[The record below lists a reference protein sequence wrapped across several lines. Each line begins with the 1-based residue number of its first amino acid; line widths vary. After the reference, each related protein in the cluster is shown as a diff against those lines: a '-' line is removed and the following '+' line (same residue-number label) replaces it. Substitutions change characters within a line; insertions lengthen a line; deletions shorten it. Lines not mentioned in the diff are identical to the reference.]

1 MTTKEEPKKLYK
13 ICTQTNYYEQ
23 YEIEANSYEEA
34 VDSVMESINYG
45 TSDYPINVERT
56 CYEFDHKEVLTGSS
70 DHVGLFA
77 VESTDPDNDYLISTE
92 SIGNWRD
99 CTSEEWVKDRDEA
112 VAAGY
117 TYSS

>member
-1 MTTKEEPKKLYK
+1 MKKLYK

-23 YEIEANSYEEA
+23 YEIEADSYEKA
-34 VDSVMESINYG
+34 VDSVMETIHYG
-45 TSDYPINVERT
+45 TDLYPINVERT
-56 CYEFDHKEVLTGSS
+56 FYYFADKQVLTDSR
-70 DHVGLFA
+70 DHIGLFA
-77 VESTDPDNDYLISTE
+77 IECNDIDSDDCLVSTQSCGD
-92 SIGNWRD
+92 WRD

>member
-1 MTTKEEPKKLYK
+1 M
-13 ICTQTNYYEQ
+13 
-23 YEIEANSYEEA
+23 
-34 VDSVMESINYG
+34 
-45 TSDYPINVERT
+45 
-56 CYEFDHKEVLTGSS
+56 TGSS